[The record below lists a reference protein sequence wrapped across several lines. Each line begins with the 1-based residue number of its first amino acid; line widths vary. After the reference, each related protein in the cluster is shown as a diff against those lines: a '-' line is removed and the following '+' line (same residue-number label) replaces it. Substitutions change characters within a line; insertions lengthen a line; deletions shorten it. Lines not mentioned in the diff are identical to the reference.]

1 MEYRLPLQELQYRI
15 ATHPD
20 KPYLHQPQ
28 NRVWRSLTWAD
39 VDEQARRIAK
49 GLLDQGFQPG
59 DRIALLGK
67 NSPEWFIADF
77 AIAMA
82 GLVSVPIY
90 TTAGVQT
97 IEHVLSHSGAR
108 AIFLGALENT
118 EAAEQAL
125 LPGLPRIALPE
136 AQLPCEHQWRGWIEK
151 HPALEKT
158 VDAAPSDTMTLVYT
172 SGSTGLPKGVV
183 LTHKNIAASADACAN
198 DFALTPDDRCMS
210 YLPLAHITER
220 CAVEWASVY
229 GGDEIYFT
237 ESLDTFVDD
246 VKHAR
251 PTLFISV
258 PRLWT
263 RFQAGVLAKMPDNK
277 LQRLLKIPLVSG
289 FVARKI
295 RKNLGLDNC
304 RLAGSGSA
312 PISPSILRWYHRLGV
327 NICEGWGMTETSG
340 MACAAIPFEA
350 STIGS
355 IGRPISCVEMKLSDE
370 DEILIRGDSV
380 FTEYYKNP
388 EATAEVFS
396 NDWFHT
402 GDCASLDDKGVYRII
417 GRVKEQFKTGKGKY
431 VAPVPIESM
440 LGRNAD
446 IELVCVLGSG
456 RKQPVAMV
464 VLGEHLSTRDEKT
477 HQTLH
482 DTVVAVNAELES
494 HQQLD
499 HIIVSDESWTVEN
512 DLLTPTLKI
521 RRNKLEERYREI
533 IEKDHPEVVIWL

>member
-237 ESLDTFVDD
+237 DS
-246 VKHAR
+246 KGIAA
-251 PTLFISV
+251 
-258 PRLWT
+258 
-263 RFQAGVLAKMPDNK
+263 QAM
-277 LQRLLKIPLVSG
+277 PLVS
-289 FVARKI
+289 VM
-295 RKNLGLDNC
+295 
-304 RLAGSGSA
+304 
-312 PISPSILRWYHRLGV
+312 PQPSQ
-327 NICEGWGMTETSG
+327 M
-340 MACAAIPFEA
+340 
-350 STIGS
+350 
-355 IGRPISCVEMKLSDE
+355 
-370 DEILIRGDSV
+370 
-380 FTEYYKNP
+380 FTP
-388 EATAEVFS
+388 
-396 NDWFHT
+396 
-402 GDCASLDDKGVYRII
+402 
-417 GRVKEQFKTGKGKY
+417 
-431 VAPVPIESM
+431 
-440 LGRNAD
+440 
-446 IELVCVLGSG
+446 
-456 RKQPVAMV
+456 
-464 VLGEHLSTRDEKT
+464 
-477 HQTLH
+477 
-482 DTVVAVNAELES
+482 
-494 HQQLD
+494 
-499 HIIVSDESWTVEN
+499 
-512 DLLTPTLKI
+512 
-521 RRNKLEERYREI
+521 RR
-533 IEKDHPEVVIWL
+533 

>member
-355 IGRPISCVEMKLSDE
+355 ICRPISCVEMKLSDE

-431 VAPVPIESM
+431 VAPV
-440 LGRNAD
+440 
-446 IELVCVLGSG
+446 
-456 RKQPVAMV
+456 
-464 VLGEHLSTRDEKT
+464 
-477 HQTLH
+477 
-482 DTVVAVNAELES
+482 
-494 HQQLD
+494 
-499 HIIVSDESWTVEN
+499 
-512 DLLTPTLKI
+512 
-521 RRNKLEERYREI
+521 
-533 IEKDHPEVVIWL
+533 